1 MKLTDYDNEYKK
13 SLSDVFFEYE
23 KSFNKIKDEYIFDLN
38 QKDISEAII
47 LRLKIYYET
56 QTNIKNFLDKRYLTA
71 ASDFF
76 VESTL
81 FFLKLFLL
89 KRGNILRAESERKIS
104 KSKTAMRPDISIWK
118 GEELVC
124 VIECKTQLGWNRT
137 NWKEQFSMR
146 EKTLT
151 NEFPNAKSFLLVMTS
166 SNWSGFDND
175 SEHSLKFYC
184 LLNDIWPISYQNE
197 SDILNPIEGL
207 FEQLDSLV

>member
-1 MKLTDYDNEYKK
+1 
-13 SLSDVFFEYE
+13 
-23 KSFNKIKDEYIFDLN
+23 
-38 QKDISEAII
+38 
-47 LRLKIYYET
+47 
-56 QTNIKNFLDKRYLTA
+56 
-71 ASDFF
+71 
-76 VESTL
+76 
-81 FFLKLFLL
+81 
-89 KRGNILRAESERKIS
+89 
-104 KSKTAMRPDISIWK
+104 
-118 GEELVC
+118 
-124 VIECKTQLGWNRT
+124 
-137 NWKEQFSMR
+137 MR